1 MMSETPTATVGTV
14 MLDCS
19 NPDVLVEFWGQ
30 VLGIE
35 EKARYP
41 NFVWMSRMS
50 DGGPALAFQVVP
62 EKKSV
67 KNRMHLDLT
76 VEDREAFA
84 EFVLSLGG
92 NRVADHEVEGFHWT
106 VMADPEGNE
115 FCIVAH

>member
-1 MMSETPTATVGTV
+1 MSETPVAKVGTV
-14 MLDCS
+14 MLDCTD
-19 NPDVLVEFWGQ
+19 PDVLVAFWGE
-30 VLGIE
+30 VLGLE

-41 NFVWMSRMS
+41 NFVWMSRIS

-62 EKKSV
+62 ESKTV

-76 VEDREAFA
+76 VADREEFA
-84 EFVLSLGG
+84 ARVLDLGG
-92 NRVADHEVEGFHWT
+92 ARVADHEVDGFHWT